1 VVVDAAPAGG
11 ATTSAAGADPRSGGA
26 NLLGRDGT
34 EGDED
39 GEHEELLHAG

>member
-1 VVVDAAPAGG
+1 VVVAAATVDAPAV
-11 ATTSAAGADPRSGGA
+11 TAAHPGSGGA
-26 NLLGRDGT
+26 DLLGRDGA